1 MRRQNEWE
9 QYKLYNVVEDET
21 CSQIT
26 DEYIGQVT
34 LKAHESYLRV
44 NVQKGI

>member
-1 MRRQNEWE
+1 MNGNSTNYTMQ
-9 QYKLYNVVEDET
+9 LEDET
-21 CSQIT
+21 CYRIT